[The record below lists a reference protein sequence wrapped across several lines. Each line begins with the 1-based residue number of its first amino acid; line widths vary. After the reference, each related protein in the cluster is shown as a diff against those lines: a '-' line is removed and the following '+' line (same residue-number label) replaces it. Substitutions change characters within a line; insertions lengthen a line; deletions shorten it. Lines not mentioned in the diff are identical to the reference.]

1 MRYFYVLLFSLTCC
15 SHGFADSL
23 EDAQQAYK
31 YGFYE
36 QAIEYFG
43 QFTQDEQ
50 PSESQ
55 LFDIYIH
62 LSKIYQ
68 HLGDMVQAEQQLTYA
83 DQYLERAKLRDT
95 PLQAQLSNE
104 LSRLYLL
111 KKSPRS
117 EKALYR
123 AQEAVM
129 FAKSA
134 GNPEFYADALLQLA
148 HLQVQDMDYES
159 ALANYQFSLDLL
171 KNTQHNP
178 LYGKTLLYKA
188 QVHFYLEAENAYQYN
203 DDKQAYIQSLS
214 YLQQALDSIT
224 NWENSFD
231 KVLSLLKLSQLS
243 QTINEQFSQ
252 QSAKLLK
259 LSYDVLL
266 QARSVAKVI
275 DNPRA
280 KSYIYGNLGK
290 LYEIQAQY
298 ETALSFTR
306 QALFF
311 AQQSWMSELAYTWYW
326 QIGRIF
332 NAQNKVSQAID
343 AYQQAIDAFNHIR
356 NQMIGESYCRASFNF
371 HDQVSTV
378 YYEFADLLLKQASVT
393 NDDVKRS
400 ELLHQARHTI
410 ELYKTAELQ
419 SYYQDT
425 CLDSG
430 GNCIPIEAIITPN
443 TAIIYPIPLEDR
455 LEILVTF
462 SDMIV
467 QKTIPITN
475 TRLEEE
481 VSLFLAPLR
490 RHPAEQLMRNT
501 RTRGTSQEV
510 AANKPSSTGL
520 EECAPTML
528 NKTSSAQANQLP
540 MNTSYL
546 APAQTLYQW
555 LIKPLEQ
562 DFKARGIDT
571 LVVIPE
577 GILRTMPYAA
587 LHNGS
592 QFLVEDYAIAIL
604 PSLCL
609 SKDFKRG
616 QYNSIL
622 LSGLSEAVQG
632 FDSIPCAAYE
642 LQEIQKIYNAGAPL
656 INKDFIVSKLQKE
669 IKQIDY
675 SVLHIASH
683 GQFRANLSDT
693 FILTYDDKLS
703 MNKLEKLIQFM
714 RLQGNEVN
722 LLTLSACET
731 AVGNDRAALG
741 LAGVAIKAG
750 VKSAFA
756 SLWQVDD
763 VATPAVVIE
772 FYKQLKNQDVS
783 MAKALQNAQK
793 QILNR
798 SDYKLYQHPYYWSAF
813 LLIGNWQ

>member
-1 MRYFYVLLFSLTCC
+1 MRYFYILLFSLAC
-15 SHGFADSL
+15 SNGSANSL
-23 EDAQQAYK
+23 EEAHQAYK

-43 QFTQDEQ
+43 QSITNEQ

-68 HLGDMVQAEQQLTYA
+68 HLGDMIQAEQQLALA
-83 DQYLERAKLRDT
+83 DRYLERAKLRDD
-95 PLQAQLSNE
+95 PLQAKLSNE

-111 KKSPRS
+111 KSPND
-117 EKALYR
+117 EKALHH
-123 AQEAVM
+123 AQQAVM
-129 FAKSA
+129 LAKSI
-134 GNPEFYADALLQLA
+134 GKPEYYADALLQLA

-159 ALANYQFSLDLL
+159 ALANYQFGLDLL

-178 LYGKTLLYKA
+178 LYGKILLYKV
-188 QVHFYLEAENAYQYN
+188 QVHFYLEAENAYQYH
-203 DDKQAYIQSLS
+203 DDKKAYAQSLS
-214 YLQQALDSIT
+214 YLQQALSSIS
-224 NWENSFD
+224 NQESSFD

-243 QTINEQFSQ
+243 QNINEQFSQ
-252 QSAKLLK
+252 QSTELLK
-259 LSYDVLL
+259 LSYDILL
-266 QARSVAKVI
+266 KAQQVAKI
-275 DNPRA
+275 TDNPRA

-290 LYEIQAQY
+290 LYETQAQY
-298 ETALSFTR
+298 QTALSFTR

-332 NAQNKVSQAID
+332 NAQNQMPQAID
-343 AYQQAIDAFNHIR
+343 AYQQAIDAFHHVR

-371 HDQVSTV
+371 HDQVATV
-378 YYEFADLLLKQASVT
+378 YYEFADLLLKHASSMSSEA
-393 NDDVKRS
+393 KRT

-419 SYYQDT
+419 NYYQDT

-430 GNCIPIEAIITPN
+430 GNCIPIEQIITPN
-443 TAIIYPIPLEDR
+443 VAVIYPIPLEER
-455 LEILVTF
+455 LELLVTF
-462 SDMIV
+462 SDAIL

-490 RHPAEQLMRNT
+490 RHPNEKLLLSV
-501 RTRGTSQEV
+501 RGKQQE
-510 AANKPSSTGL
+510 AKPSQKPDELT
-520 EECAPTML
+520 ECAPTVRG
-528 NKTSSAQANQLP
+528 NIPTSQASKP
-540 MNTSYL
+540 INTSYL

-562 DFKARGIDT
+562 EFKSRGIDT
-571 LVVIPE
+571 LVIIPE

-592 QFLVEDYAIAIL
+592 RFLVEDYAIAIS

-609 SKDFKRG
+609 SKDFKHE

-642 LQEIQKIYNAGAPL
+642 LQEIQKIYKADKPL
-656 INKDFIVSKLQKE
+656 INKDFVVEKLQKE

-675 SVLHIASH
+675 SILHIASH
-683 GQFRANLSDT
+683 GQFRENLSDT

-703 MNKLEKLIQFM
+703 MNKLERLVQFM
-714 RLQGNEVN
+714 RLQGKEVN

-731 AVGNDRAALG
+731 AVGNNRAALG

-772 FYKQLKNQDVS
+772 FYKQLKTKDTP

-793 QILNR
+793 QILNNP
-798 SDYKLYQHPYYWSAF
+798 DYYLYQHPYYWSAF